1 MKKLLIPFVT
11 LFLFV
16 FTSHSQMVMVVSE
29 IETTDVSAYG
39 DILNRWMSSVKKVTE
54 TESAQ
59 TRVHQVDG
67 SRELISTRF
76 FGSLQEMADTR
87 KNEKE
92 KEEQIVEEFRSMP
105 GQSEDGWDRFVS
117 NTNFKNSSVWEFV
130 SEGSTVPKSWESM
143 SQEERDELLYRRVQ
157 YFSVD
162 LMQGDAFEAWWKKV
176 SEADAKIGINY
187 HVAMFK
193 SVFGGNGADYMI
205 ILIDKSRFDYYN
217 NFEDR
222 MKKRMESEEFKAMM
236 SDSDT
241 SKWSVIK
248 ESNWIRLPKMT
259 H

>member
-1 MKKLLIPFVT
+1 
-11 LFLFV
+11 
-16 FTSHSQMVMVVSE
+16 MVMVVSE
-29 IETTDVSAYG
+29 VETTDISAYE
-39 DILNRWMSSVKKVTE
+39 DILNRWMSSVKKVTGKE
-54 TESAQ
+54 DIGS
-59 TRVHQVDG
+59 RVHQVDG
-67 SRELISTRF
+67 SRELIATRF
-76 FGSLQEMADTR
+76 FSSMQDMVDSR
-87 KNEKE
+87 KIESE
-92 KEEQIVEEFRSMP
+92 KEEEIVEVFRSMP

-117 NTNFKNSSVWEFV
+117 NTNFKNSSVWELV
-130 SEGSTVPKSWESM
+130 SEGSTVPKSWETM

-162 LMQGDAFEAWWKKV
+162 LMQGGAFEAWWKKA

-193 SVFGGNGADYMI
+193 SVFGGNDADYMI

-217 NFEDR
+217 HFEER

-236 SDSDT
+236 SDSDN